1 MKYSHG
7 KVSNKAKFEAF
18 KKLRRGLKKTDYF
31 MTLIKRKS
39 LLLEALEIV
48 TGHWDGW
55 VSKED
60 ITIAKQTFRVVLYSL
75 RFSCVG
81 LLPPQPV

>member
-31 MTLIKRKS
+31 MTLIKRVGGY
-39 LLLEALEIV
+39 LAEIA
-48 TGHWDGW
+48 T
-55 VSKED
+55 S
-60 ITIAKQTFRVVLYSL
+60 
-75 RFSCVG
+75 
-81 LLPPQPV
+81 